1 MTGAENLMNT
11 VINSLSMIDNGF
23 TVTLTVQPHNL
34 HYDGDDYEEED
45 DDEEEPHVSDKVI
58 EEIKEFARR
67 VDEIMPEAIKS
78 KVYDRYAEL
87 VKKKYSDVISSLGD
101 DVSDAVRQPDS
112 SWPNVGD
119 EVWYKTKHGN
129 HEHGKVKVICH
140 NTIQLSNNVT
150 LERKDCKKVPFE
162 VGDEVYFD
170 WLGRIKHGAVT
181 EQYSDKDARVNAGT
195 STYCIMY
202 ESMFSSVD
210 EVLHYLK
217 STADE

>member
-101 DVSDAVRQPDS
+101 DVSDAVMQPDS

-170 WLGRIKHGAVT
+170 WLGRIKHGVVT

>member
-162 VGDEVYFD
+162 VGDDVYFD
-170 WLGRIKHGAVT
+170 WLGCIKHGVVN
-181 EQYSDKDARVNAGT
+181 EHCSDKDARVGTGT

-217 STADE
+217 STDDE